1 MYLIFVNELGPN
13 YKGENI
19 YEFIFSENIDELWGE
34 DWDSVPAHGKP
45 GPPETV
51 YINKVGTYSFL
62 YESTASLGGT
72 TSGETYVEA
81 MAAATLDSPVRLDI
95 QPVAWSGS
103 AGLAKGDVTSFNVDR
118 GYYDIEV
125 VPPLKES
132 VYIGSYTDMTID
144 CDGGAS
150 SKMRITANNAA
161 ASYNTKF
168 EVDELIVLRGSVNPA
183 DDGVYKV
190 ATVSATQIDCTTAG
204 PSGLAPYTTNPKAK
218 IFSFDENKLIRIL
231 QGRVTRSGS
240 ASPYRSV
247 DFTS

>member
-1 MYLIFVNELGPN
+1 MSAAKYDIILMDGSTYNKKLVWTDSSNNPINLTNHFVRMGFVTKLNNATPLVFLNSDRATANGSIIKLTELL
-13 YKGENI
+13 GEIVVN
-19 YEFIFSENIDELWGE
+19 
-34 DWDSVPAHGKP
+34 V
-45 GPPETV
+45 
-51 YINKVGTYSFL
+51 
-62 YESTASLGGT
+62 
-72 TSGETYVEA
+72 
-81 MAAATLDSPVRLDI
+81 
-95 QPVAWSGS
+95 
-103 AGLAKGDVTSFNVDR
+103 AKGDVTSFNVDR

-204 PSGLAPYTTNPKAK
+204 PSGLAPYTTNPNAK
-218 IFSFDENKLIRIL
+218 IFSFDENKVIRIL